1 MNLFGS
7 TIQSLENSMNYS
19 TAKNR
24 AISNNIANVDT
35 PGYKAKDV
43 VFKDMLSAEMSS
55 IPTRR
60 TNQRHIDFQARTGAS
75 SFQTITSQNTTYNHN
90 GNNVDIDKEM
100 NELAQNQIQYQALT
114 SRISSKFQGL
124 ERVLRGGN

>member
-1 MNLFGS
+1 MNLFGQTFS
-7 TIQSLENSMNYS
+7 ALENAMNYS

-43 VFKDMLSAEMSS
+43 VFKDVLRSEMSS
-55 IPTRR
+55 IDTKR
-60 TNQRHIDFQARTGAS
+60 TNARHIDFKQHNGVS
-75 SFQTITSQNTTYNHN
+75 PFQTITKHNTTYNHN

-114 SRISSKFQGL
+114 DRLSSKFRGI
-124 ERVLRGGN
+124 ESVLKGGN